1 MFLLTLSEFNIFYL
15 SVKKHLSAFLAN
27 KQYVCTSNH
36 INHQFK
42 IFPLPVSER
51 TPMIP
56 RGRRLTLP
64 KRRFPRWCE
73 PGRSE
78 TE

>member
-15 SVKKHLSAFLAN
+15 SVKNLLSAFLAN

-42 IFPLPVSER
+42 IYPFTCER
-51 TPMIP
+51 AYSDDPQRTTPD
-56 RGRRLTLP
+56 TP
-64 KRRFPRWCE
+64 KAALSPMV
-73 PGRSE
+73 
-78 TE
+78 